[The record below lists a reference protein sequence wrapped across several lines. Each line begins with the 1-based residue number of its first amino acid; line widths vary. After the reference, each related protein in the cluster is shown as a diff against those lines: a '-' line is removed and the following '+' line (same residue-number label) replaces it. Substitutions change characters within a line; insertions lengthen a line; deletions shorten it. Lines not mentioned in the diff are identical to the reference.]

1 MALFFNYNQSTGSLI
16 SIGEVDAEAA
26 SITFDISNILDDMG
40 GLVKGNISDIY
51 YGLNKGLE
59 YKSDIYGKAKVGY
72 IVEKVTL
79 EYDDAA
85 AVVDANTDDDAAA
98 DDDAAVVVADDDDD
112 DDVIADDDDD
122 IAADDDIIED
132 DDDDDDDAG
141 EIIEDDDD
149 DDDDVNNDVDY
160 VDADDDANP
169 GTGVGLAVIPAIVA
183 GAALVVSKK
192 RK

>member
-1 MALFFNYNQSTGSLI
+1 MLSALKLDPTAGT
-16 SIGEVDAEAA
+16 V
-26 SITFDISNILDDMG
+26 TFDISDFLKDCG
-40 GLVKGNISDIY
+40 GLTKATLENIY
-51 YGLNKGLE
+51 YGLDNGIKYNATTNKYGLWV
-59 YKSDIYGKAKVGY
+59 SKV
-72 IVEKVTL
+72 EL
-79 EYDDAA
+79 SYDDAGVA
-85 AVVDANTDDDAAA
+85 VDANTDDDAAA

-122 IAADDDIIED
+122 IAADDDIIEDD